1 MTKVTK
7 QKMIFRKD
15 LQDNPSV
22 LYLFGDNSKRVG
34 LGGQAGQM
42 RGEPNAI
49 GVATKREPTSWD
61 YAFFYDTDLI
71 EFSKSVDEDLLPV
84 FSHLNHGGSIV
95 IPSDG
100 LGTGLSELPT
110 RAPQCYEYLT
120 KQLNL
125 LEKIGE

>member
-1 MTKVTK
+1 MK
-7 QKMIFRKD
+7 QKMIFCKD

-22 LYLFGDNSKRVG
+22 LYLFGDNCERSG

-49 GVATKREPTSWD
+49 GVATKKSPSFKD
-61 YAFFYDTDLI
+61 DAFFSDKDLI
-71 EFSKSVDEDLLPV
+71 EFSKSVDIDLLPV
-84 FSHLNHGGSIV
+84 YSHLQHGGSIV
-95 IPSDG
+95 IPLDG
-100 LGTGLSELPT
+100 LGTGLSQLLE
-110 RAPQCYEYLT
+110 RAPQCYEYLN